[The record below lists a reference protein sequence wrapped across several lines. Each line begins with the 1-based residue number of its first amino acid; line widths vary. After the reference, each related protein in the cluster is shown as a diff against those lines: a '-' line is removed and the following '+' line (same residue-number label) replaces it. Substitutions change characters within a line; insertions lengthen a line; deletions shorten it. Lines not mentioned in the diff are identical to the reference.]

1 MSQIIHGQVLFLLA
15 SLCSGMLVM
24 AGYEVVRLLRF
35 LFRHNTIVK
44 WVEDILYWGIAA
56 VPVFYMFFYFND
68 GDIRWYGILM
78 IICGAYIYYVGISRP
93 VRILV
98 KKIIDKF
105 VKRV

>member
-24 AGYEVVRLLRF
+24 AGYELIRFLRW
-35 LFRHNTIVK
+35 LFRHNEFAK
-44 WVEDILYWGIAA
+44 WIEDILYWALA
-56 VPVFYMFFYFND
+56 SVPVFYMFFYFNE

-93 VRILV
+93 LRFLV

-105 VKRV
+105 IKKV